1 MRLGLAVANEGPLK
15 ETVGLA
21 RTAEELGVGEV
32 WVPESSHGRSVT
44 SVVAT
49 LAAHTRRIGLGVGIV
64 NPFWRHPSL
73 IAMEAATLDEAADG
87 RLRGIGLGAGLWT
100 LEALG
105 EADERTRRPLPAMVE
120 AIKIVRAMLRDE
132 PGPNAEIFTVRPDAA
147 LSFEPL
153 RRHVPIYVGA
163 VNQRML
169 QATGALADGAYLGA
183 ITSPGYT
190 RWAASQLGWGAAR
203 AGRETGSVD
212 LIANV
217 LTSVATDARA
227 ARAAVKPVLAYYL
240 WRVDGVVTDQAGAD
254 LEAVA
259 EVRRTVAAQG
269 AQAGAARVSD
279 HLVEVFAAAGDPE
292 QVAQRLRRYAQA
304 GLDGALAWHVLGP
317 DPSEG
322 LRLLAQQVWPLLAAE
337 PDQALNPEGGR

>member
-1 MRLGLAVANEGPLK
+1 VRLGLALANEGPLR
-15 ETVGLA
+15 ETVALA
-21 RTAEELGVGEV
+21 RRAEELGLAEV

-49 LAAHTRRIGLGVGIV
+49 LAANTRQIGLGVGVV

-73 IAMEAATLDEAADG
+73 IAMEAATLDEASDG
-87 RLRGIGLGAGLWT
+87 RLRLGLGAALWT

-105 EADERTRRPLPAMVE
+105 EADPRTRRPLAAMTE

-132 PGPNAEIFTVRPDAA
+132 LGPDAEVFTARPDGA

-153 RRHVPIYVGA
+153 RRELPIYVGA

-190 RWAASQLGWGAAR
+190 AWAAQRIAEGAAR
-203 AGRETGSVD
+203 AHRQKPVD

-217 LTSVATDARA
+217 LTSVSLDPRA

-240 WRVDGVVTDQAGAD
+240 WRVEGVVTDQAGAD
-254 LEAVA
+254 PEAVA

-269 AQAGAARVSD
+269 VQAGAARVSD
-279 HLVEVFAAAGDPE
+279 RLVETFAAAGDPE
-292 QVAQRLRRYAQA
+292 QVAQRLHAYAQA

-317 DPSEG
+317 DPAEG
-322 LRLLAQQVWPLLAAE
+322 LRLLATEVRPLLHA
-337 PDQALNPEGGR
+337 DREGGR